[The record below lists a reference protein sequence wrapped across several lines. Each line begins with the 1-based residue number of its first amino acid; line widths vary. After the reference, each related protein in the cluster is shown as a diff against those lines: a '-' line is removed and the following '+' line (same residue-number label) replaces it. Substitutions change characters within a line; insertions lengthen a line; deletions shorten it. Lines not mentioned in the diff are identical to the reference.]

1 MRLIPGR
8 TKVKIEIFKG
18 ITLADVGIGLVAALL
33 IAMCV
38 SSSLPGKWIVASLIL
53 SVVAT
58 LLVRLDDDP
67 LYVFVW
73 HMIRFKAYPRNYKK
87 SGVVEEQAV
96 GEEDNQDSISPDEL
110 KAIIKE
116 ENKILKSKTATK
128 EEKDAVWL
136 ARAERS
142 AAAKK
147 NKDKQAESKSEP
159 IDELMPFTGINDDF
173 IEYDGEYYGSVIEI
187 DPVEFRFFSKYRR
200 VNSIESCFGKV
211 LRGMQGDYGA
221 NIVKVQ
227 RPIIYDDYLRA
238 EYDKL
243 DQLKASYESGLFS
256 EEELKAR
263 VEIQYDRINEV
274 RDLCNEDKVIE
285 PFYYL
290 VLFESDKR
298 RLDIVTRQAILA
310 LEQGELVVR
319 RLDNK
324 GLALFLKYTNG
335 IDFDEKEIDR
345 IPEEDWVKWA
355 MPDKLKFNMRT
366 VLVDGVIT
374 HNLRVISYPT
384 VVGDAWLAGVMSFP
398 ASKVVV
404 KVTPMDN
411 AKSIRAIDR
420 SLSELRGQFMTT
432 SLDSKVIELQEHI
445 DTLSSLL
452 VTLQQENEALMSVD
466 IYVTAYDASSTQ
478 DNPLYNE
485 GFSTVMPYVAD
496 MKKTIRRSFN
506 ESGMKLA
513 GMDFMQLQA
522 FIGSQVSNYDPMIK
536 EARGI
541 PTNTI
546 AASFPWIYA
555 HISDKGGIKL
565 GSAGGVPVF
574 IDFFRRDSERIN
586 SNMVIIGKSGS
597 GKSYATKS
605 LLTNLAS
612 EDAKI
617 FILDP
622 ENEYSELAN
631 TLKGKVINVGNA
643 THGRLNPFH
652 IITALDDDEAGVDGG
667 GPSGSFTTHLQFL
680 EEFFRQILP
689 DIDKDALEYLNSL
702 VERLYLNFGI
712 TPETD
717 LSGFKADDYPIFD
730 DLYDV
735 VLQEFERTN
744 NEYLRQLLRSLVNY
758 ISKFSTGGRNANIW
772 NGPSTITTDENF
784 SVFNFQSMLA
794 NRNTTIAN
802 AQMLLVL
809 KYIDNEI
816 IKNRDYNI
824 KYGLKRKVV
833 VVIDEAHVFIDTKF
847 PVALDFMFQLA
858 KRIRKYNGMQIVIT

>member
-496 MKKTIRRSFN
+496 MKKTIRRSWN

-536 EARGI
+536 EKVSTEEA
-541 PTNTI
+541 
-546 AASFPWIYA
+546 
-555 HISDKGGIKL
+555 
-565 GSAGGVPVF
+565 
-574 IDFFRRDSERIN
+574 
-586 SNMVIIGKSGS
+586 
-597 GKSYATKS
+597 KSY
-605 LLTNLAS
+605 LLNIAIKAARKL
-612 EDAKI
+612 I
-617 FILDP
+617 
-622 ENEYSELAN
+622 
-631 TLKGKVINVGNA
+631 GNKK
-643 THGRLNPFH
+643 
-652 IITALDDDEAGVDGG
+652 
-667 GPSGSFTTHLQFL
+667 FT
-680 EEFFRQILP
+680 IP
-689 DIDKDALEYLNSL
+689 
-702 VERLYLNFGI
+702 
-712 TPETD
+712 
-717 LSGFKADDYPIFD
+717 
-730 DLYDV
+730 DV
-735 VLQEFERTN
+735 VLAESDKYEEAN
-744 NEYLRQLLRSLVNY
+744 NNVVSFVNEVPPLY
-758 ISKFSTGGRNANIW
+758 GMDVSKTYGNYCIYCVKN
-772 NGPSTITTDENF
+772 
-784 SVFNFQSMLA
+784 
-794 NRNTTIAN
+794 NTSPYKVNKFIE
-802 AQMLLVL
+802 
-809 KYIDNEI
+809 EI
-816 IKNRDYNI
+816 MRHNRDI
-824 KYGLKRKVV
+824 TVQVEITETGK
-833 VVIDEAHVFIDTKF
+833 
-847 PVALDFMFQLA
+847 
-858 KRIRKYNGMQIVIT
+858 IRTWVKKEQD